1 MKKLP
6 LLMAVAAGL
15 TLAACDNNLPPTK
28 APVDQNPQVD
38 NNPVPTSTTGGG
50 QSATPPAQ

>member
-28 APVDQNPQVD
+28 APADQTPQVD
-38 NNPVPTSTTGGG
+38 NNPVPKSITGGG
-50 QSATPPAQ
+50 QAATPPTQ